1 MLREKTINK
10 IEALSKDSLC
20 WDASNHDD
28 VYRCLRSHRDCIKAL
43 YIYKKSGD
51 KKHCTALDI
60 YADMYCKD
68 VKKHCCKQ
76 YTITFDDKKS
86 FTEDEEKLVSDFCKE
101 LVYDLKMIYTSDDGK
116 ELYACKDFL
125 PITCDHP
132 ATMCFHICVT
142 DDTEIDFQID
152 MHKCA
157 ITDFTLS
164 NIYGVS
170 NIWGD
175 GDYNYNGYDYSRAL
189 YDCFNDPDINKETLK
204 ALMSNYKNLTEDNKK
219 AVSIKKDINTIVGLS
234 DSDYKAC
241 QDAVDDP
248 NGERRFELN
257 LFLHGLLELDGIKYY
272 QKRNCIMA
280 EVKTSDYRD
289 ICFTFNDVS
298 SYTSFKHLISAA
310 YGDFN
315 KFFDEFEA

>member
-1 MLREKTINK
+1 MIREKTINK

-20 WDASNHDD
+20 WDSSNRDD

-43 YIYKKSGD
+43 CIYKKNGD
-51 KKHCTALDI
+51 KKRCIALEI

-86 FTEDEEKLVSDFCKE
+86 FTEDEEKVVSDFCKE
-101 LVYDLKMIYTSDDGK
+101 LVYDLKMMYASDDGK
-116 ELYACKDFL
+116 ELYVYKKECS

-132 ATMCFHICVT
+132 ATMCFHIYVT
-142 DDTEIDFQID
+142 DETEIDFQID

-157 ITDFTLS
+157 ITDFALS

-170 NIWGD
+170 NIWDD
-175 GDYNYNGYDYSRAL
+175 GHYDSYDYSRAL

-204 ALMSNYKNLTEDNKK
+204 ALMSNYTKLTKDEKK
-219 AVSIKKDINTIVGLS
+219 AVSIKKDINTIAGLS
-234 DSDYKAC
+234 DSDYKTC
-241 QDAVDDP
+241 QEAVDDP
-248 NGERRFELN
+248 TGERRFELN

-280 EVKTSDYRD
+280 EVKASGYRD
-289 ICFTFNDVS
+289 ICFTFNNVA
-298 SYTSFKHLISAA
+298 SYTSFKHLVAAA
-310 YGDFN
+310 YGDLN
-315 KFFDEFEA
+315 KFFELEA